1 MAIITGKVVSQTPV
15 YFGPNTSTYPSNN
28 SYAGP
33 NDTVTV
39 FWKENS
45 FYYIEYPA
53 GSKKK
58 RMYIR
63 AAAVSAISGTVTSF
77 PPLQPDMCRD
87 ETYVPTLAP
96 VTVPTPKQVLLIMA
110 KQFLF
115 LIRRKTAM
123 LLLNTRFPVE

>member
-53 GSKKK
+53 GSK
-58 RMYIR
+58 
-63 AAAVSAISGTVTSF
+63 
-77 PPLQPDMCRD
+77 
-87 ETYVPTLAP
+87 
-96 VTVPTPKQVLLIMA
+96 
-110 KQFLF
+110 
-115 LIRRKTAM
+115 
-123 LLLNTRFPVE
+123 